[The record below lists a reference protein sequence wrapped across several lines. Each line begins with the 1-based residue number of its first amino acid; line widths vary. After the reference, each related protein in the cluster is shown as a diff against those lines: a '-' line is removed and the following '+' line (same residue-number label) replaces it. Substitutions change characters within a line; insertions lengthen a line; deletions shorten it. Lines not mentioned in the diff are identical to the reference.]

1 MLPVLLFFVLAP
13 AKNCLVFSLIFI
25 NDYKKSKMKK
35 SAPAPEIK
43 SGSGGSGSATLLP
56 IYATVLVPNR

>member
-56 IYATVLVPNR
+56 I